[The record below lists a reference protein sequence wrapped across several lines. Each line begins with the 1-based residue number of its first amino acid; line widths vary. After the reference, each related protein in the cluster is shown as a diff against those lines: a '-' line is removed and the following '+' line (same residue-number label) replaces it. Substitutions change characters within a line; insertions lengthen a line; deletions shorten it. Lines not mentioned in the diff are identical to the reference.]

1 MGKKKLGITPL
12 MGIKLPAGTHKITAV
27 NKEQGLKKTF
37 KITIRPR
44 KTTTIHKKLAP

>member
-1 MGKKKLGITPL
+1 MGV
-12 MGIKLPAGTHKITAV
+12 KLPAGTHKVTAV

-37 KITIRPR
+37 KITIRPK